1 MGKYIEGV
9 KKNCLTVFRR
19 EYTKRVFF
27 GKHFEH
33 VSKKVFKKDAH
44 AEHVY

>member
-1 MGKYIEGV
+1 MVKYIEGV
-9 KKNCLTVFRR
+9 KKNTLTVFRR
-19 EYTKRVFF
+19 KCTKRVFF